1 MKKRECPDLY
11 QIKFWPKGNP
21 DEVYFGKVER
31 YDSEAE
37 KYWKERQ
44 LIVSDAITGNVQL
57 VPFDEIEY
65 EKQPLEWGKYDKETR
80 MPISTEYDRHI
91 FKAYK
96 EHKKRDEKAGEGL
109 HVHRMFS
116 MPVADGN
123 ACYVV
128 TKVNKKTCKIEWR
141 NFGADQYTDRI
152 LGWGGT
158 FPIDIIADQ
167 LHYADGMRKLFG
179 KKEVEEVA

>member
-21 DEVYFGKVER
+21 DEVFFGKVER
-31 YDSEAE
+31 YHSEAE
-37 KYWKERQ
+37 KHWAEERQ
-44 LIVSDAITGNVQL
+44 LIVSDAITGQIQL

-65 EKQPLEWGKYDKETR
+65 EDQPLKWGEYDEETR

-91 FKAYK
+91 LKAYK
-96 EHKKRDEKAGEGL
+96 EHKKRDEEAGEGL
-109 HVHRMFS
+109 KKHRMFS

-128 TKVNKKTCKIEWR
+128 TKVNKRTCNIEWR
-141 NFGADQYTDRI
+141 NFGADEYYDRI
-152 LGWGGT
+152 LGSGGS
-158 FPIDIIADQ
+158 FPIDIIQ
-167 LHYADGMRKLFG
+167 TQIRCTDGMREIFSKG
-179 KKEVEEVA
+179 KV